1 MILKKNFLLVCFLMV
16 SITIISCSDDN
27 EDVIIE
33 DLTEQTDEE
42 EEVIVEEETESE
54 EEAEE
59 EAEEETEEEVEEEVV
74 EEETEEEAE
83 ELSSYVL
90 YENVEFIVDTDGLD
104 TKRFFST
111 STGNLYTYN
120 EIDAEIGPSIDL
132 AWYDMSPSNSGF
144 LFWMSPD
151 DLFIDEQIEGGTTTK
166 MENTAGQMTVEEFDA
181 IADESSL
188 IDLVIENEDE
198 AMGPQDYPTIVL
210 FENAAGH
217 KGAIKMKSNNGQIMI
232 VDIKVAR

>member
-1 MILKKNFLLVCFLMV
+1 MILKKNFLLICLF
-16 SITIISCSDDN
+16 ITVFSVISCSDDN

-33 DLTEQTDEE
+33 DLTEQVDEE
-42 EEVIVEEETESE
+42 EVVVEEE

-59 EAEEETEEEVEEEVV
+59 EAEEETEEETEEEVEEEVV

-120 EIDAEIGPSIDL
+120 EIDAEIAPSIDL
-132 AWYDMSPSNSGF
+132 AWYDMSPSNPGF

-151 DLFIDEQIEGGTTTK
+151 DLFIDEQIEGSTTTK
-166 MENTAGQMTVEEFDA
+166 MENTADQMTVAEFDA
-181 IADESSL
+181 ITDESSL
-188 IDLVIENEDE
+188 VDLVIENEDE
-198 AMGPQDYPTIVL
+198 AMGPQDYPVVVL
-210 FENAAGH
+210 FENAVGH
-217 KGAIKMKSNNGQIMI
+217 KGAIKMKSNDGQIMI

>member
-1 MILKKNFLLVCFLMV
+1 MILKKNFLLICLF
-16 SITIISCSDDN
+16 ITVFSVISCSDDN

-33 DLTEQTDEE
+33 DLTEQADEE
-42 EEVIVEEETESE
+42 EVVVEEE

-74 EEETEEEAE
+74 EEETE

-120 EIDAEIGPSIDL
+120 EIDAEIAPSIDL
-132 AWYDMSPSNSGF
+132 AWYDMSPSNPGF

-166 MENTAGQMTVEEFDA
+166 MENTADQMTVAEFDA
-181 IADESSL
+181 ITDESSL
-188 IDLVIENEDE
+188 VDLVIENKDE
-198 AMGPQDYPTIVL
+198 AMGPQDYPVVVL
-210 FENAAGH
+210 FENAVGH
-217 KGAIKMKSNNGQIMI
+217 KGAIKMKSNDGQIMI

>member
-1 MILKKNFLLVCFLMV
+1 MILKKNFLLICLF
-16 SITIISCSDDN
+16 ITAFSIISCSDDN
-27 EDVIIE
+27 EGVIIE

-42 EEVIVEEETESE
+42 EVVVDE
-54 EEAEE
+54 EEAESEE
-59 EAEEETEEEVEEEVV
+59 EAEEETEEEVVEEEVV

-120 EIDAEIGPSIDL
+120 EIDAEIAPTIDL

-166 MENTAGQMTVEEFDA
+166 MENTADQMTVAEFDA
-181 IADESSL
+181 ITDESSL
-188 IDLVIENEDE
+188 VDLVIENEDE
-198 AMGPQDYPTIVL
+198 AMGPQDYPVVVL

-217 KGAIKMKSNNGQIMI
+217 KGAIKMKSNDGQIMI

>member
-1 MILKKNFLLVCFLMV
+1 MILKKNYLLVCYLMA

-27 EDVIIE
+27 EDLIIE
-33 DLTEQTDEE
+33 DLTEQADEE
-42 EEVIVEEETESE
+42 DEIVEEETEN
-54 EEAEE
+54 EE
-59 EAEEETEEEVEEEVV
+59 EAEEETG
-74 EEETEEEAE
+74 EETEEEAE

-90 YENVEFIVDTDGLD
+90 YENIEFIVDTDGLD
-104 TKRFFST
+104 TKRFFSS

-120 EIDAEIGPSIDL
+120 EIDAEIAPIIDL
-132 AWYDMSPSNSGF
+132 AWYDMSPSNPGF

-151 DLFIDEQIEGGTTTK
+151 DLFQDEQIEGGTTTK
-166 MENTAGQMTVEEFDA
+166 MENTADQMTVAEFDA
-181 IADESSL
+181 ITDESAL

-217 KGAIKMKSNNGQIMI
+217 KGAIKMKSNDGQIMI

>member
-1 MILKKNFLLVCFLMV
+1 MILKKNFLLICLF
-16 SITIISCSDDN
+16 ITAFSVISCSDDN

-42 EEVIVEEETESE
+42 EIVVEE

-59 EAEEETEEEVEEEVV
+59 EAEEETEEEVE
-74 EEETEEEAE
+74 EEEAE

-120 EIDAEIGPSIDL
+120 EIDAEIAPSIDL
-132 AWYDMSPSNSGF
+132 AWYDMSPSNPGF

-166 MENTAGQMTVEEFDA
+166 MENTADQMTVAEFDA
-181 IADESSL
+181 ISDESSL
-188 IDLVIENEDE
+188 VDLVIENEDE
-198 AMGPQDYPTIVL
+198 AMGPQDYPVVVL

-217 KGAIKMKSNNGQIMI
+217 KGAIKMKSNDGQIMI

>member
-1 MILKKNFLLVCFLMV
+1 MILKKNFLLICLF
-16 SITIISCSDDN
+16 ITVFSVISCSDDN

-33 DLTEQTDEE
+33 DLTEQADEE
-42 EEVIVEEETESE
+42 EESVEEEEAES
-54 EEAEE
+54 EE
-59 EAEEETEEEVEEEVV
+59 EAEEETEEIV

-83 ELSSYVL
+83 EFSSYIL
-90 YENVEFIVDTDGLD
+90 YENVEFIVDTDGVD

-120 EIDAEIGPSIDL
+120 EIDAEIAPTIDL
-132 AWYDMSPSNSGF
+132 AWYDMSPSNPGF

-151 DLFIDEQIEGGTTTK
+151 DLFQDEQIEGGTTTK
-166 MENTAGQMTVEEFDA
+166 MENTADQMTVEEFDA

-188 IDLVIENEDE
+188 VDLVIENEDE

-217 KGAIKMKSNNGQIMI
+217 KGAIKMKSNDGQIMI

>member
-1 MILKKNFLLVCFLMV
+1 MICLF
-16 SITIISCSDDN
+16 ITVFSVISCSDDN

-33 DLTEQTDEE
+33 DLTEQADEE
-42 EEVIVEEETESE
+42 EESVEEEEAES
-54 EEAEE
+54 EE
-59 EAEEETEEEVEEEVV
+59 EAEEETEEIV

-83 ELSSYVL
+83 EFSSYIL
-90 YENVEFIVDTDGLD
+90 YENVEFIVDTDGVD

-120 EIDAEIGPSIDL
+120 EIDAEIAPTIDL
-132 AWYDMSPSNSGF
+132 AWYDMSPSNPGF

-151 DLFIDEQIEGGTTTK
+151 DLFQDEQIEGGTTTK
-166 MENTAGQMTVEEFDA
+166 MENTADQMTVEEFDA

-188 IDLVIENEDE
+188 VDLVIENEDE

-217 KGAIKMKSNNGQIMI
+217 KGAIKMKSNDGQIMI